1 MENVKILNYQGE
13 EEMKKKLVAT
23 TLCAA
28 LIAAMTAGCG
38 DSNKTTDK
46 TSSGSMDEIKV
57 NIWDSNQQD
66 GLQQIADK
74 WTEKSGIK
82 VSIEVVDWNNY
93 WTLLEAGAQ
102 GGDMPDVFWM
112 HSNTAQMYMEN
123 GILLDLTDYIEKD
136 DAISADNYYEG
147 IWNLYQS
154 DGKQYALPKDHDT
167 IALLYNKA
175 IFDKYNVEYP
185 TDDWTWEN
193 MYEAAKTVYE
203 GSGGDVYG
211 MAVNTSNNQDGW
223 YNVVYDYGGE
233 VITEDHKGTTIGSDE
248 AKNGMEMVR
257 KLLTVGAPQSVVAET
272 GTDKLFLSGKTAMI
286 TQGSWMINTYYTA
299 ENSSD
304 YAWAM
309 LPYADVNGNG
319 SCDKGERYSSYNG
332 LGWAANAK
340 VADPDAC
347 YDLLSYFCSEEG
359 QKMQAE
365 LGVTMGGMK
374 GVSEAFTEAF
384 KGMDVSAFVRAE
396 EEGNLYF
403 RPYTRKTTVWEDA
416 LQKEGGFLDAWQNP
430 DDPAVMEKACDN
442 AQKIIEN
449 AIAAE

>member
-1 MENVKILNYQGE
+1 
-13 EEMKKKLVAT
+13 MKKKMVAI

-38 DSNKTTDK
+38 GSNKTTDK

-154 DGKQYALPKDHDT
+154 DGRQYALPKDHDT

-175 IFDKYNVEYP
+175 IFDKYNVE
-185 TDDWTWEN
+185 
-193 MYEAAKTVYE
+193 
-203 GSGGDVYG
+203 
-211 MAVNTSNNQDGW
+211 
-223 YNVVYDYGGE
+223 
-233 VITEDHKGTTIGSDE
+233 
-248 AKNGMEMVR
+248 
-257 KLLTVGAPQSVVAET
+257 
-272 GTDKLFLSGKTAMI
+272 
-286 TQGSWMINTYYTA
+286 
-299 ENSSD
+299 
-304 YAWAM
+304 
-309 LPYADVNGNG
+309 
-319 SCDKGERYSSYNG
+319 
-332 LGWAANAK
+332 
-340 VADPDAC
+340 
-347 YDLLSYFCSEEG
+347 
-359 QKMQAE
+359 
-365 LGVTMGGMK
+365 
-374 GVSEAFTEAF
+374 
-384 KGMDVSAFVRAE
+384 
-396 EEGNLYF
+396 
-403 RPYTRKTTVWEDA
+403 
-416 LQKEGGFLDAWQNP
+416 
-430 DDPAVMEKACDN
+430 
-442 AQKIIEN
+442 
-449 AIAAE
+449 